1 MLLNPV
7 PILNHSIFV
16 SGVHDLTQNAILHT
30 LEAKIG
36 EKFGTEFVHTKA
48 VKREAEE
55 ALEGRLGRAV
65 SGLMIVSNF
74 GESESEADFWDRH
87 ENALVGVEGVSVR
100 EAVRGVL
107 EGMGEGLKLEWE

>member
-65 SGLMIVSNF
+65 SMRMRWLGL
-74 GESESEADFWDRH
+74 
-87 ENALVGVEGVSVR
+87 
-100 EAVRGVL
+100 RGLVL
-107 EGMGEGLKLEWE
+107 ERRLGVFWRGWGRD